1 MKTDKLQDAIG
12 GVRDQYIL
20 DAHEKTASRKRGIVW
35 KKVVAT
41 AACICICV
49 CAAVPA
55 LAAADNEFAY
65 DVLYSIS
72 PSIAQ
77 KLKPIRKSCED
88 NGIKMEVLSADIR
101 GDSAEILVSMQD
113 QTDSRLDE
121 TTDLFDSYSINTP
134 FNSTGT
140 CNMVFYDAETKTAT
154 FLVSI
159 TQWDNT
165 PIPGDKITF
174 SVNQILSQKQHTA
187 CELTQID
194 LSNVPEEPDLLEK
207 ADIRGYGG
215 VGAESPDTDDAKLL
229 APQGERSFSPTS
241 GVTVMGYGIV
251 DNKLHIQ
258 AYYENIL
265 KTDNHG
271 DIYLKGQDGHTVSCT
286 NNIAFWDDSQNS
298 SYEEYIFDVPLET
311 LNQYQVCGEF
321 WTCKGPIEGNWQITF
336 PLTSE

>member
-35 KKVVAT
+35 KKVVAI

-134 FNSTGT
+134 FNST
-140 CNMVFYDAETKTAT
+140 
-154 FLVSI
+154 
-159 TQWDNT
+159 
-165 PIPGDKITF
+165 
-174 SVNQILSQKQHTA
+174 
-187 CELTQID
+187 D
-194 LSNVPEEPDLLEK
+194 L
-207 ADIRGYGG
+207 
-215 VGAESPDTDDAKLL
+215 
-229 APQGERSFSPTS
+229 
-241 GVTVMGYGIV
+241 
-251 DNKLHIQ
+251 
-258 AYYENIL
+258 
-265 KTDNHG
+265 
-271 DIYLKGQDGHTVSCT
+271 
-286 NNIAFWDDSQNS
+286 
-298 SYEEYIFDVPLET
+298 
-311 LNQYQVCGEF
+311 
-321 WTCKGPIEGNWQITF
+321 
-336 PLTSE
+336 